1 MGDNGLYVDE
11 AGAWSH
17 WLGRVAHKVARSA
30 RRFRGR
36 TVLTGWGRDDRG
48 GLVPSD
54 RRGSRMSGQ
63 APEFRDVIGRRDA
76 HIEQKGAGHA
86 DVFVG
91 WPGRERRA
99 VRHGRDGVGLDHAL
113 ARWIAPDLAR
123 ISVDPLGRGRR
134 EV

>member
-36 TVLTGWGRDDRG
+36 TVLAGWGRDDRG

-76 HIEQKGAGHA
+76 LCVPKTSTLINPKMKLFHKNTRTQNSSQRQLKS
-86 DVFVG
+86 F
-91 WPGRERRA
+91 
-99 VRHGRDGVGLDHAL
+99 
-113 ARWIAPDLAR
+113 
-123 ISVDPLGRGRR
+123 
-134 EV
+134 